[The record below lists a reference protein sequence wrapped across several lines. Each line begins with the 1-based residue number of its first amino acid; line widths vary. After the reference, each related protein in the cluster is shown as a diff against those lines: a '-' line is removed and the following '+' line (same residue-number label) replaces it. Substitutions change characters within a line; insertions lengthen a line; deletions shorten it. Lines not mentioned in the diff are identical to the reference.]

1 MALNLV
7 DYGSD
12 SDSDE
17 EMDESSSSVS
27 VIIPPKKTQLITN
40 PYKEVNEDDA
50 DIPMPSQKELELA
63 ELAKREKA
71 NIAKLNP
78 LSQLAQK
85 KNGKVVIGIPSL
97 ADVSENN
104 ILS

>member
-17 EMDESSSSVS
+17 EMDDSSPSISA
-27 VIIPPKKTQLITN
+27 IIPPPKKTLPVAVN

-85 KNGKVVIGIPSL
+85 KNGKIVIGIPSL
-97 ADVSENN
+97 ADVSE
-104 ILS
+104 